1 MAKAY
6 LEYLSF
12 PFLKI
17 CVEEIQT
24 YHLLISIYLFIY
36 LMMVHSCD
44 DFLDSFTETP
54 NLSQRHLHYPFI
66 PKNTKNNASFCYY

>member
-24 YHLLISIYLFIY
+24 YHLLISIYLFNDGA
-36 LMMVHSCD
+36 LLRRFS
-44 DFLDSFTETP
+44 
-54 NLSQRHLHYPFI
+54 
-66 PKNTKNNASFCYY
+66 